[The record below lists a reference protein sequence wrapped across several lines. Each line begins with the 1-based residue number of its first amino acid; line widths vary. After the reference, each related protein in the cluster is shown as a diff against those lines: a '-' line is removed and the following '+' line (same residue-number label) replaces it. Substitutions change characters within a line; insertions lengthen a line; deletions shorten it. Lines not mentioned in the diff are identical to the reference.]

1 VETRTSLEFGSS
13 ASKSILRRMSMKR
26 KIVRAKLSMIS
37 LATVFVVVVPAVH
50 AAETCSNTK
59 AAGDWGF
66 TLNGTL
72 ILPTGPVPGA
82 ASGRVSAD
90 AAGNISGTEARNV
103 GGGFANET
111 ITGSWTVNSDCTATL
126 TANIY
131 ESGVLVR
138 ISVLAV
144 VFVDNSSKIRAVQ
157 ESLTLPDGTAIPVVI
172 TFEADKLFRENGH

>member
-1 VETRTSLEFGSS
+1 
-13 ASKSILRRMSMKR
+13 MKR
-26 KIVRAKLSMIS
+26 KFAQTTLIS
-37 LATVFVVVVPAVH
+37 IAALCLGVVPVQ
-50 AAETCSNTK
+50 AAEHCSNAK
-59 AAGDWGF
+59 AAGKWGF
-66 TLNGTL
+66 TLTGTL

-82 ASGRVSAD
+82 AVGRLSVD

-111 ITGSWTVNSDCTATL
+111 ITGSWSVKSDCTATV

-138 ISVLAV
+138 TSVLAA

-157 ESLTLPDGTAIPVVI
+157 ESLALPDGPTIPIVI
-172 TFEADKLFRENGH
+172 TLEGEKLFAEDAE